1 MNQPAQNIV
10 REEPARFTI
19 EEFEPLALALVAA
32 GSDDRLELIDGVMTR
47 MPPPQMPHGYWLA
60 RLHLKLGSVLDGS
73 GLQTWLDTGLR
84 FAADTLRVPDLLLV
98 RGEGPGEGY
107 VQTSDVLLAVE
118 IAHTTLVLDLGQR
131 KLRFA
136 RAGVPH
142 YWVVDV
148 EGQRVHRF
156 SDPRDGDYAAHEEQ
170 GFDAPL
176 PVPGTDKVV
185 QLG

>member
-10 REEPARFTI
+10 REEPARFTVGDLI
-19 EEFEPLALALVAA
+19 HLTPALTSL
-32 GSDDRLELIDGVMTR
+32 DLPHRIELIDGTLVEL
-47 MPPPQMPHGYWLA
+47 PFSQQLHGLWA
-60 RLHLKLGSVLDGS
+60 SRLTFA
-73 GLQTWLDTGLR
+73 LQTMFANSGPLVLAGAGLALAPDTVR
-84 FAADTLRVPDLLLV
+84 RPDLLLV
-98 RGEGPGEGY
+98 KGGVPGNAY
-107 VQTSDVLLAVE
+107 VDPADVLLAAEV
-118 IAHTTLVLDLGQR
+118 ADTTLALDLGPR

-156 SDPRDGDYAAHEEQ
+156 AEPRDGDYAAQEEQ